1 MKLALLPETAD
12 ALGCARAGELA
23 VTAHGNDP
31 MCRLIATL
39 LGATAFQ
46 LTTGMA
52 ETRSAE
58 IGDVIRLLLFGCAF
72 WLFVAALPGKHA
84 NTRRRSGYKLD
95 ERFAG
100 FGRRTVT
107 LSLRAPREPRRTH
120 TVAAE

>member
-31 MCRLIATL
+31 RLNATL

-58 IGDVIRLLLFGCAF
+58 IGDVIRLLLLFGCAF

-84 NTRRRSGYKLD
+84 NTLRRSGYKLD